1 MAWLAG
7 LGRVLPNDEVSVCA
21 CILLFKHVLNATDM
35 GATTK
40 TTEGEIAQSIFEGGG
55 TSLLVEKK

>member
-1 MAWLAG
+1 
-7 LGRVLPNDEVSVCA
+7 
-21 CILLFKHVLNATDM
+21 M